1 MTYELAKQLKDAG
14 YPQQKEGDEKEGL
27 TFRDIEV
34 GTEYVS
40 QPTLSELIEACH
52 TRQLT
57 IEQKWIEGSNKP
69 QWFVSHWV
77 YTIGPYDTL
86 EETIA
91 HLWLRIN
98 KKG

>member
-14 YPQQKEGDEKEGL
+14 YPQPAFDSDHMDFWIKGGEGMF
-27 TFRDIEV
+27 FR
-34 GTEYVS
+34 
-40 QPTLSELIEACH
+40 PTLSELIEACH